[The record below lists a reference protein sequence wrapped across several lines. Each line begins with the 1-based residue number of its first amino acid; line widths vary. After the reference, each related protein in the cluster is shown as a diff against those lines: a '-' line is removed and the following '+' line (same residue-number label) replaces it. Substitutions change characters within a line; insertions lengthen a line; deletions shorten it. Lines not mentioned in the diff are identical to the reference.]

1 MKLRQLIAYRN
12 ALQRYSVSDVRTDAN
27 MSLQRIMHEIDMARF
42 DLPAEAVLEQNLDTI
57 NSAFGA
63 FQRSLEQLKLQI
75 NQEIK
80 TEEASAYAQSLT
92 GYQEASLQISV
103 EQLLNRRT
111 HVSEQTN
118 KIILDRVKYHSDW
131 RYPGLIFSPGAND
144 LLDHMVSLDPLYL
157 VDTVPELLDAAVE
170 KFNMQYQNRL
180 CCYVVDENHSELL
193 LSLPDDQV
201 SVCAAVDFF
210 NFRPMPV
217 IIRYLGETIKKL
229 RPGGTLCMTIN
240 DCDHVSAVLL
250 AEKGFASYTP
260 GSAVID
266 AAEDVGLELS
276 YRYHCDGEPVTWLE
290 FRRPGTLTSL
300 RGGQTLAK
308 IIPKQL
314 ARSQQIL

>member
-12 ALQRYSVSDVRTDAN
+12 ALQRYAVSDIQTDAN

-42 DLPAEAVLEQNLDTI
+42 ELPAEDVLEQNLDNI
-57 NSAFGA
+57 NSAFGS
-63 FQRSLEQLKLQI
+63 FQRSFEQLKLQI
-75 NQEIK
+75 DQEIK
-80 TEEASAYAQSLT
+80 TQEASAYAQSLT
-92 GYQEASLQISV
+92 GYQESSLQISV

-111 HVSEQTN
+111 HVSKQTN

-131 RYPGLIFSPGAND
+131 RYPGLIFSPGASD

-157 VDTVPELLDAAVE
+157 VDTLPKLLDAAVE
-170 KFNMQYQNRL
+170 KFNTQYQNRL
-180 CCYVVDENHSELL
+180 CYYIVDEAHSEML
-193 LSLPDDQV
+193 LSLPDGQF

-217 IIRYLGETIKKL
+217 IVRYLEETIKKL
-229 RPGGTLCMTIN
+229 RPGGTMCMTIN
-240 DCDHVSAVLL
+240 DCDHVPAVLL

-266 AAEDVGLELS
+266 AADDIGFELT
-276 YRYHCDGEPVTWLE
+276 YQYHNDGEPVTWLE
-290 FRRPGTLTSL
+290 LRRPGDLHSL

-314 ARSQQIL
+314 